1 MCCECVVNVLSKMN
15 LFLRIILPL
24 ILSRACVL
32 KLNIE
37 FRDRTRLSSGSRSE
51 CVLNVLG
58 VFRGSSNA
66 SQPRPLEVTKQD
78 HN

>member
-1 MCCECVVNVLSKMN
+1 MN
-15 LFLRIILPL
+15 LFRKMNFFLRITLPL
-24 ILSRACVL
+24 VLSRACVL
-32 KLNIE
+32 KDIE
-37 FRDRTRLSSGSRSE
+37 FRVRDFLPEAGSRSE